1 MFFACSQGVGKFSRC
16 ILKIVET
23 CFVFLFLFF
32 SFFFSSFLIYK
43 YDRYFSFGSKKIKSN
58 RIKIQTAIYE
68 MPFIREKSFTF
79 YVSLFIKLFFF
90 FFFLFSER
98 RIENR
103 EGGMRFRCD
112 SHFPLLFFSP
122 RQTHLAAVVADGE
135 KAQVMAKN
143 KLAQRE
149 ILALFGLTGEREK
162 FRREFANKGKTIY
175 PANGRSIGRLKIF
188 TRFLPDTAH
197 LADI

>member
-1 MFFACSQGVGKFSRC
+1 
-16 ILKIVET
+16 
-23 CFVFLFLFF
+23 
-32 SFFFSSFLIYK
+32 
-43 YDRYFSFGSKKIKSN
+43 
-58 RIKIQTAIYE
+58 
-68 MPFIREKSFTF
+68 MPFIRNLIREKSFTF
-79 YVSLFIKLFFF
+79 YVSLFIELLLLF
-90 FFFLFSER
+90 LL

-103 EGGMRFRCD
+103 EDAFSMRFGFF
-112 SHFPLLFFSP
+112 SFFPLP

-135 KAQVMAKN
+135 KAQVMGKN

-188 TRFLPDTAH
+188 TMFPSRSSPTSRIYKRIKLRQSKARKQRRRADLSHLSTRFRNCK
-197 LADI
+197 

>member
-43 YDRYFSFGSKKIKSN
+43 YDRYFSFGSKKIKSSN
-58 RIKIQTAIYE
+58 RVKIQTAIYE

-79 YVSLFIKLFFF
+79 YVSFIKLFFF
-90 FFFLFSER
+90 FFFSER

-143 KLAQRE
+143 KRK
-149 ILALFGLTGEREK
+149 ER
-162 FRREFANKGKTIY
+162 F
-175 PANGRSIGRLKIF
+175 
-188 TRFLPDTAH
+188 
-197 LADI
+197 